1 MNLPEIQLVPERG
14 AMATGE
20 VGELAVLVR
29 ITPPAPER
37 AERPGRPPLNLGIAL
52 DKSGSMSGVKMDLA
66 REAACSLVSH
76 LGPVDRVSVVE
87 FSNEAR
93 VVVPSTPATDVPA
106 LQRVLRGIHADGQ
119 TALHQGWVEAG
130 LQVGAHLNGQG
141 LNRVILLSDGQAN
154 QGLHDPQV
162 LAAQAGELAVRGI
175 STSTFGVGGDYNEIL
190 LDGMASRGD
199 GNFYHIESRAQFDE
213 MFGLELHG
221 LTRLFGRRVSLGV
234 EPERGVRV
242 SVRNH
247 LERASTGRWMLPNLI
262 AGLET
267 KVLLQVS
274 VDGQPHEGDM
284 PLFEVRLAWDPPAE
298 GRRRVLRSGL
308 ALPAVARARLA
319 EFPSNPE
326 VVELSVLL
334 QVARQKRKATEA
346 LRRGDMAEAR
356 ARLDRALA
364 IAQSAPRTQEIL
376 DELADLEHVERYLQ
390 MGDVSS
396 AGKASYYQSRQ
407 RDSSKSGYSG
417 GRTSRGRDF

>member
-14 AMATGE
+14 AIATGE

-37 AERPGRPPLNLGIAL
+37 VDRPGRPPLNLGIAL
-52 DKSGSMSGVKMDLA
+52 DRSGSMSGVKMDLA

-76 LGPVDRVSVVE
+76 LGPMDRISVVE

-93 VVVPSTPATDVPA
+93 IVVPSTPVTDIPS
-106 LQRVLRGIHADGQ
+106 LQRVLRGIQADGQ

-162 LAAQAGELAVRGI
+162 LAAQAGELAGRGI

-199 GNFYHIESRAQFDE
+199 GNFYHIESKAQFDE
-213 MFGLELHG
+213 MFGLELQG
-221 LTRLFGRRVSLGV
+221 LSRLFGRRVSLGV
-234 EPERGVRV
+234 EPEKGVRV
-242 SVRNH
+242 WVHNRM
-247 LERASTGRWMLPNLI
+247 ERARTGRWMLPNLI
-262 AGLET
+262 AGLEA
-267 KVLLQVS
+267 KILLQVS
-274 VDGQPHEGDM
+274 VDGQPQEGDM
-284 PLFEVRLAWDPPAE
+284 PLLDVRLAWDPPEE
-298 GRRRVLRSGL
+298 GRRRVLRSSL
-308 ALPAVARARLA
+308 AVPAVGRARLP
-319 EFPSNPE
+319 EFPPDPE
-326 VVELSVLL
+326 VVELAVLM

-346 LRRGDMAEAR
+346 MRRGDVAEAR
-356 ARLDRALA
+356 SRLDRAFSIARNAPPTPEMLA
-364 IAQSAPRTQEIL
+364 
-376 DELADLEHVERYLQ
+376 ELSDLEHVDRYLQ
-390 MGDVSS
+390 MGDIST

-417 GRTSRGRDF
+417 GRDSRGRDF